1 MWHMAAQTKM
11 YLPIKLSK
19 VLIAKKKNEYKMKK
33 KQRHT
38 FLEIIDTLLVRMQA
52 KALQTSQLG
61 VSGTTAGGRKRGRK
75 GDLKKRNEKSPS
87 TNHT

>member
-11 YLPIKLSK
+11 YLPIKLSN
-19 VLIAKKKNEYKMKK
+19 VLIAKKNEKQNEK

-75 GDLKKRNEKSPS
+75 GHLKKRNEKSPF